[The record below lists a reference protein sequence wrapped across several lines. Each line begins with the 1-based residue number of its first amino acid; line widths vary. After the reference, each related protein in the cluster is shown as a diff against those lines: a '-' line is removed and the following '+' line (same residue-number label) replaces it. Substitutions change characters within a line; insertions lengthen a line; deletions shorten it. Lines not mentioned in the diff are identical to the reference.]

1 MEIDEIHTHPL
12 TSENI
17 CEPTIEKLTD
27 KGTNRGSN
35 LDTEVLVC
43 VELLSVAVNV
53 AQHCR
58 GNVDGKDIVAVMSC

>member
-1 MEIDEIHTHPL
+1 MMEIEIRTHPL
-12 TSENI
+12 TTEDI
-17 CEPTIEKLTD
+17 CEPTKEKLTD
-27 KGTNRGSN
+27 KGTDRGSN